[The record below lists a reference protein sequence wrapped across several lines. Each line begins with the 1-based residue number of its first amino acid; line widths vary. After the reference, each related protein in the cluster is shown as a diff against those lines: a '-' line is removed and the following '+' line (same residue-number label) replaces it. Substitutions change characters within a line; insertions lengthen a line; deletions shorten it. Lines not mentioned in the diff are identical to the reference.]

1 MTVNLYPIKWRKTC
15 SDTVK
20 RCVLEL

>member
-15 SDTVK
+15 SDTV
-20 RCVLEL
+20 